1 MLKSAIALCFAA
13 ATLAAVPARAA
24 EMTCDEASMTKMQT
38 GVKAMTDA
46 SKKEMAM
53 KEMDMAK
60 LAMEKKD
67 DKGCLTHMQ
76 AVQGMM

>member
-1 MLKSAIALCFAA
+1 MKSAIALCFAA

-38 GVKAMTDA
+38 GVMAMTDA
-46 SKKEMAM
+46 SKKEKAM